1 MVSKLLNFW
10 TTGTIIFLKGPN
22 HKHLTSADP
31 LQSGGAGAEIAF
43 QPLGVVAGL
52 RFAAVLVELLGA
64 DLTAAA
70 AVPDQPDS
78 RGALGRLQ
86 GTVAGGGAGRERLEK
101 GKDFCETRRLAQGGL
116 PREGTG
122 VSDPVG
128 KGNSDPDQPHS
139 PGQGCMRQEA
149 PDPDTSLRGKEL
161 PRNVPLT
168 F

>member
-70 AVPDQPDS
+70 AVPDQPNS
-78 RGALGRLQ
+78 WGALGRLQ
-86 GTVAGGGAGRERLEK
+86 GAAAGVGAGGARLEGEK
-101 GKDFCETRRLAQGGL
+101 TRMKLGAVSRRSTQG
-116 PREGTG
+116 
-122 VSDPVG
+122 
-128 KGNSDPDQPHS
+128 
-139 PGQGCMRQEA
+139 
-149 PDPDTSLRGKEL
+149 SL
-161 PRNVPLT
+161 
-168 F
+168 

>member
-1 MVSKLLNFW
+1 MVSKLLNSW

-52 RFAAVLVELLGA
+52 HFAAVLVELLGA

-86 GTVAGGGAGRERLEK
+86 GAVAGGGAGERLEGEK
-101 GKDFCETRRLAQGGL
+101 TRVRLGAVSRRGAQGRDRGWGGGGGGL
-116 PREGTG
+116 RSG
-122 VSDPVG
+122 
-128 KGNSDPDQPHS
+128 QPGH
-139 PGQGCMRQEA
+139 PGQGCVGQEA
-149 PDPDTSLRGKEL
+149 PDTSLRG
-161 PRNVPLT
+161 T
-168 F
+168 

>member
-86 GTVAGGGAGRERLEK
+86 GTVAGGGAGGERLEGEK
-101 GKDFCETRRLAQGGL
+101 TRVRLGAGRRRGAG
-116 PREGTG
+116 EGTGGRGPCRQG
-122 VSDPVG
+122 VSDPV
-128 KGNSDPDQPHS
+128 
-139 PGQGCMRQEA
+139 
-149 PDPDTSLRGKEL
+149 
-161 PRNVPLT
+161 
-168 F
+168 

>member
-64 DLTAAA
+64 DLTTAA
-70 AVPDQPDS
+70 AVPDQSDS

-86 GTVAGGGAGRERLEK
+86 GAVAGGGAGGESLERREDSR
-101 GKDFCETRRLAQGGL
+101 ETRRGA

-122 VSDPVG
+122 VYDAVG
-128 KGNSDPDQPHS
+128 RGVSARVPLAH
-139 PGQGCMRQEA
+139 PGQGCVRQEA
-149 PDPDTSLRGKEL
+149 IDTSLR
-161 PRNVPLT
+161 RA
-168 F
+168 

>member
-64 DLTAAA
+64 DLTTAA

-86 GTVAGGGAGRERLEK
+86 GAVAGGGAGGESLE
-101 GKDFCETRRLAQGGL
+101 GRKDSRETRRGE

-122 VSDPVG
+122 VYDAVGRGVSDRVRPA
-128 KGNSDPDQPHS
+128 H
-139 PGQGCMRQEA
+139 PGQRCVRQEA
-149 PDPDTSLRGKEL
+149 TDTSLR
-161 PRNVPLT
+161 RA
-168 F
+168 

>member
-31 LQSGGAGAEIAF
+31 LRSGGTGAEIAF

-52 RFAAVLVELLGA
+52 HFAAVLVELLGA

-78 RGALGRLQ
+78 RGALGRLL
-86 GTVAGGGAGRERLEK
+86 GAVAGGRAGGERLE
-101 GKDFCETRRLAQGGL
+101 GGGGTRHA
-116 PREGTG
+116 
-122 VSDPVG
+122 
-128 KGNSDPDQPHS
+128 
-139 PGQGCMRQEA
+139 
-149 PDPDTSLRGKEL
+149 
-161 PRNVPLT
+161 
-168 F
+168 